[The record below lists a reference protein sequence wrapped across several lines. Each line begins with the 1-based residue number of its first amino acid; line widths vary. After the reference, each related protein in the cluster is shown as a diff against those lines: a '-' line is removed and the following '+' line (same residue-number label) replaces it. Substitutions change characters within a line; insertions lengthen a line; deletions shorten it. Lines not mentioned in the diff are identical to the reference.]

1 MALPVYQEQAQRYQ
15 NPETGKFM
23 GTEQAEAI
31 LNQLN
36 QQTSLLNEIDNNTES
51 DETAR
56 EKRDRTLKTGDTD
69 KKGAF
74 AGMGSKIGDGLKSV
88 GGFLKNKNPLSSD
101 RNPLT
106 RLLGFGA
113 LAGLLKLFGDKL
125 TGEDGALTKL
135 LKWFKLTFIPW
146 AESTLKMITDYD
158 YQAGFDKIKL
168 FFKKIKDFFMKF
180 DEDGD
185 GKLDLDEFK
194 KGLNA
199 GVQLMA
205 TKIFD
210 ALASGVKKLFDEYG
224 KEIALVFAGYVVS
237 KMLIKSLLFGGALP
251 ALGGLVGGAAMRV
264 AGLAAVMVTGLV
276 TLHNDIR
283 DAYEDELAKDDKVTA
298 KGLISRFLSG
308 DNNPSGKSWTDA
320 LLGSWRMGL
329 QGAAVGLTA
338 GLVTGGI
345 FSIPLAAVGFITGA
359 TASAMGAHLGE
370 DKLNQNMEDAE
381 TNIMALADDL
391 KTTGNKVYNFFKG
404 IVDAGKAMVDSE
416 TTIPGAFN
424 LATKGDGQQL
434 YKENDKAVRGLEKA
448 IAYQELLKKQNPNV
462 DSAVYDNTI
471 KILRGQLE
479 TATKQRDESFQ
490 TAENI
495 QTQSAM
501 DKYGSIESRLNELK
515 SLQGT
520 HLKNGRNGPALA
532 LQAEIDV
539 LEGRKRQLGKDFM
552 SGNMFSATLEAP
564 DLEQPEIKKFRNAA
578 LYEKNQA
585 IIKNL
590 RMKNAMSSNEPRTG
604 PAIINSPTNVTN
616 KGDIIMSNLSS
627 VPAYSAANMLSQTWI
642 SSIGN
647 PHATMNR

>member
-56 EKRDRTLKTGDTD
+56 EKRDRTLKSGDTD

-168 FFKKIKDFFMKF
+168 FFKQIKDFFDTNDDGEISF
-180 DEDGD
+180 DEIKEGIP
-185 GKLDLDEFK
+185 K
-194 KGLNA
+194 A
-199 GVQLMA
+199 VALMA
-205 TKIFD
+205 SVIGD
-210 ALASGVKKLFDEYG
+210 ALVSGVKKLFEAYG

-370 DKLNQNMEDAE
+370 DKLNQNMKDAE

-416 TTIPGAFN
+416 TTMSGAFN
-424 LATKGDGQQL
+424 LATKGEGQQL
-434 YKENDKAVRGLEKA
+434 YDENDKEVRNIEKA

-462 DSAVYDNTI
+462 DPAAYDNVI
-471 KILRGQLE
+471 KILSGQLE
-479 TATKQRDESFQ
+479 TATTRRDESFQ
-490 TAENI
+490 TASN
-495 QTQSAM
+495 TRVQSRM
-501 DKYGSIESRLNELK
+501 DEGGAITNKINELE
-515 SLQGT
+515 
-520 HLKNGRNGPALA
+520 A
-532 LQAEIDV
+532 LQRNLNPTAAANMQPEIDK
-539 LEGRKRQLGKDFM
+539 LKARQRTMALSALGSMDT
-552 SGNMFSATLEAP
+552 FSATMDANSLEM
-564 DLEQPEIKKFRNAA
+564 PEIKKFRNMN
-578 LYEKNQA
+578 LKEK
-585 IIKNL
+585 
-590 RMKNAMSSNEPRTG
+590 SNKLTPKSADEFYSIGHGRSGSAPVVV
-604 PAIINSPTNVTN
+604 NSPTSVVNQ
-616 KGDIIMSNLSS
+616 GDRIISSLNS

>member
-23 GTEQAEAI
+23 GTEAAEAI

-36 QQTSLLNEIDNNTES
+36 SQTSLLQEIDVNTEES
-51 DETAR
+51 QQ
-56 EKRDRTLKTGDTD
+56 EKRDRKVKSGDTD
-69 KKGAF
+69 KTGAF

-125 TGEDGALTKL
+125 TGDDGVLTKL

-168 FFKKIKDFFMKF
+168 FFKQIKDFFDSNDDGEISF
-180 DEDGD
+180 DEI
-185 GKLDLDEFK
+185 KENIPK
-194 KGLNA
+194 A
-199 GVQLMA
+199 VALMA
-205 TKIFD
+205 SVIGD
-210 ALASGVKKLFDEYG
+210 ALVSGVKKLFEAYG

-251 ALGGLVGGAAMRV
+251 AVGGLVGGAAMRV

-370 DKLNQNMEDAE
+370 DKLNKNMEDAE

-391 KTTGNKVYNFFKG
+391 KTTGNRVYNFFKG
-404 IVDAGKAMVDSE
+404 IIDAGKAMVDSE
-416 TTIPGAFN
+416 TTMSGAFN
-424 LATKGDGQQL
+424 LATKGEGQQL
-434 YKENDKAVRGLEKA
+434 YNENDKEVRNIEKA

-462 DSAVYDNTI
+462 DPAAYDNVI
-471 KILRGQLE
+471 KILSGQLE
-479 TATKQRDESFQ
+479 TATTRRDESFQ
-490 TAENI
+490 TASN
-495 QTQSAM
+495 TRVQSRM
-501 DKYGSIESRLNELK
+501 DKGGAITNKINELE
-515 SLQGT
+515 
-520 HLKNGRNGPALA
+520 A
-532 LQAEIDV
+532 LQRNLNPTAAANMQPEIDK
-539 LEGRKRQLGKDFM
+539 LKARQRTMALSALGSMDT
-552 SGNMFSATLEAP
+552 FSATMDANSLEM
-564 DLEQPEIKKFRNAA
+564 PEIKKFRNMN
-578 LYEKNQA
+578 LKEK
-585 IIKNL
+585 
-590 RMKNAMSSNEPRTG
+590 SNKLTPKSADEFYSIGHGRSG
-604 PAIINSPTNVTN
+604 PAPVVVNSPTNVTN

-627 VPAYSAANMLSQTWI
+627 VPAYSAANMLTQTWI
-642 SSIGN
+642 SAIGN
-647 PHATMNR
+647 PHTTLNR

>member
-23 GTEQAEAI
+23 GTEAAEAI

-36 QQTSLLNEIDNNTES
+36 SQTSLLQEIDVNTEES
-51 DETAR
+51 QQ
-56 EKRDRTLKTGDTD
+56 EKRDRKVKSGDTD

-168 FFKKIKDFFMKF
+168 FFKQIKDFFDSNDDGEISF
-180 DEDGD
+180 DEIKEGIP
-185 GKLDLDEFK
+185 K
-194 KGLNA
+194 A
-199 GVQLMA
+199 VALMA
-205 TKIFD
+205 SVIGD
-210 ALASGVKKLFDEYG
+210 ALVSGVKKLFEAYG

-370 DKLNQNMEDAE
+370 DKLNQNMKDAE

-416 TTIPGAFN
+416 TTMSGAFN
-424 LATKGDGQQL
+424 LATKGEGQQL
-434 YKENDKAVRGLEKA
+434 YNENDKEVRNIEKA

-462 DSAVYDNTI
+462 DPAAYDNVI
-471 KILRGQLE
+471 KILSGQLE
-479 TATKQRDESFQ
+479 TATTRRDESFQ
-490 TAENI
+490 TASN
-495 QTQSAM
+495 TRVQSRM
-501 DKYGSIESRLNELK
+501 DEGGAITNKINELE
-515 SLQGT
+515 
-520 HLKNGRNGPALA
+520 A
-532 LQAEIDV
+532 LQRNLNPTAAANMQPEIDK
-539 LEGRKRQLGKDFM
+539 LKARQRTMALSALGSMDT
-552 SGNMFSATLEAP
+552 FSATMDANSLEM
-564 DLEQPEIKKFRNAA
+564 PEIKKFRNMN
-578 LYEKNQA
+578 LKEK
-585 IIKNL
+585 
-590 RMKNAMSSNEPRTG
+590 SNKLTPKSADEFYSIGHGRSG
-604 PAIINSPTNVTN
+604 PAPVVVNSPTSVVNQ
-616 KGDIIMSNLSS
+616 GDRIISS
-627 VPAYSAANMLSQTWI
+627 LNAVPAYSAANMLSQTWI

>member
-56 EKRDRTLKTGDTD
+56 EKRDRTLKSGDTD

-168 FFKKIKDFFMKF
+168 FFKQIKDFFDSNDDGEISF
-180 DEDGD
+180 DEI
-185 GKLDLDEFK
+185 KENIPK
-194 KGLNA
+194 A
-199 GVQLMA
+199 VALMA
-205 TKIFD
+205 SVIGN
-210 ALASGVKKLFDEYG
+210 ALASGVKKLFEEYG

-251 ALGGLVGGAAMRV
+251 AVGGLVGGAAMRV

-370 DKLNQNMEDAE
+370 DKLNQNMKDAE

-416 TTIPGAFN
+416 TTMSGAFN
-424 LATKGDGQQL
+424 LATKGEGQQL
-434 YKENDKAVRGLEKA
+434 YNENDKEVRNIEKA

-462 DSAVYDNTI
+462 DPAAYDNVI
-471 KILRGQLE
+471 KILSGQLE
-479 TATKQRDESFQ
+479 TATTRRDESFQ
-490 TAENI
+490 TASN
-495 QTQSAM
+495 TRVQSRM
-501 DKYGSIESRLNELK
+501 DEGGAITNKINELE
-515 SLQGT
+515 
-520 HLKNGRNGPALA
+520 A
-532 LQAEIDV
+532 LQRNLNPTAAANMQPEIDK
-539 LEGRKRQLGKDFM
+539 LKARQRTMALSALGSMDT
-552 SGNMFSATLEAP
+552 FSATMDANSLEM
-564 DLEQPEIKKFRNAA
+564 PEIKKFRNMN
-578 LYEKNQA
+578 LKEK
-585 IIKNL
+585 
-590 RMKNAMSSNEPRTG
+590 SNKLTPKSADEFYSIGHGRSGSAPVVV
-604 PAIINSPTNVTN
+604 NSPTSVVNQ
-616 KGDIIMSNLSS
+616 GDRIISSLNS

>member
-36 QQTSLLNEIDNNTES
+36 QQTSLLNEIDNNTEESTS
-51 DETAR
+51 D
-56 EKRDRTLKTGDTD
+56 KRDRKVKSGDTD

-168 FFKKIKDFFMKF
+168 FFKQIKDFFDTNDDGEISF
-180 DEDGD
+180 DEI
-185 GKLDLDEFK
+185 KENIPK
-194 KGLNA
+194 A
-199 GVQLMA
+199 VALMA
-205 TKIFD
+205 SVIGD
-210 ALASGVKKLFDEYG
+210 ALVSGVKKLFEAYG

-283 DAYEDELAKDDKVTA
+283 DAYEDELAKDDKVTV

-370 DKLNQNMEDAE
+370 DKLNKNMEDAE

-391 KTTGNKVYNFFKG
+391 KTTGNRVYNFFKG

-416 TTIPGAFN
+416 TTMSGAFN
-424 LATKGDGQQL
+424 LATKGEGQQL
-434 YKENDKAVRGLEKA
+434 YDENDKVVRNIEKA

-462 DSAVYDNTI
+462 DPAAYDNVI
-471 KILRGQLE
+471 KILSGQLE
-479 TATKQRDESFQ
+479 TATTRRDESFQ
-490 TAENI
+490 TASN
-495 QTQSAM
+495 TRVQSRM
-501 DKYGSIESRLNELK
+501 DEGGAITNKINELE
-515 SLQGT
+515 
-520 HLKNGRNGPALA
+520 A
-532 LQAEIDV
+532 LQRNLNPTAAANMQPEIDK
-539 LEGRKRQLGKDFM
+539 LKARQRTMALSALGSMDT
-552 SGNMFSATLEAP
+552 FSATMDANSLEM
-564 DLEQPEIKKFRNAA
+564 PEIKKFRNM
-578 LYEKNQA
+578 
-585 IIKNL
+585 NL
-590 RMKNAMSSNEPRTG
+590 KDKSNKLTPKSADEFYSIGHGRSG
-604 PAIINSPTNVTN
+604 PAVPAVINAPSSVVN
-616 KGDIIMSNLSS
+616 KGDIIMSNLSPIVS
-627 VPAYSAANMLSQTWI
+627 NPTANMLTQTWA
-642 SSIGN
+642 SAIGN
-647 PHATMNR
+647 PHATYNR

>member
-36 QQTSLLNEIDNNTES
+36 QQTSLLNEIDNNTEESTS
-51 DETAR
+51 D
-56 EKRDRTLKTGDTD
+56 KRDRKVKSGDTD

-125 TGEDGALTKL
+125 TGDDGVLTKL

-168 FFKKIKDFFMKF
+168 FFKQIKDFFDSNDDGEISF
-180 DEDGD
+180 DEI
-185 GKLDLDEFK
+185 KENIPK
-194 KGLNA
+194 A
-199 GVQLMA
+199 VALMA
-205 TKIFD
+205 SVIGN
-210 ALASGVKKLFDEYG
+210 ALASGVKKLFEEYG

-370 DKLNQNMEDAE
+370 DKLNQNMKDAE

-416 TTIPGAFN
+416 TTMSGAFN
-424 LATKGDGQQL
+424 LATKGEGQQL
-434 YKENDKAVRGLEKA
+434 YNENDKEVRNIEKA

-462 DSAVYDNTI
+462 DPAAYDNVI
-471 KILRGQLE
+471 KILSGQLE
-479 TATKQRDESFQ
+479 TATTRRDESFQ
-490 TAENI
+490 TASN
-495 QTQSAM
+495 TRVQSRM
-501 DKYGSIESRLNELK
+501 DEGGAITNKINELE
-515 SLQGT
+515 
-520 HLKNGRNGPALA
+520 A
-532 LQAEIDV
+532 LQRNLNPTAAANMQPEIDK
-539 LEGRKRQLGKDFM
+539 LKARQRTMALSALGSMDT
-552 SGNMFSATLEAP
+552 FSATMDANSLEM
-564 DLEQPEIKKFRNAA
+564 PEIKKFRNMN
-578 LYEKNQA
+578 LKEK
-585 IIKNL
+585 
-590 RMKNAMSSNEPRTG
+590 SNKLTPKSADEFYSIGHGRSGSAPVVV
-604 PAIINSPTNVTN
+604 NSPTSVVNQ
-616 KGDIIMSNLSS
+616 GDRIISSLNS

>member
-36 QQTSLLNEIDNNTES
+36 QQTSLLNEIDNNTEESTS
-51 DETAR
+51 D
-56 EKRDRTLKTGDTD
+56 KRDRKVKSGDTD

-168 FFKKIKDFFMKF
+168 FFKQIKDFFDTNDDGEISF
-180 DEDGD
+180 DEIKEGIP
-185 GKLDLDEFK
+185 K
-194 KGLNA
+194 A
-199 GVQLMA
+199 VALMA
-205 TKIFD
+205 SVIGN
-210 ALASGVKKLFDEYG
+210 ALASGVKKLFEEYG

-370 DKLNQNMEDAE
+370 DKLNQNMKDAE

-416 TTIPGAFN
+416 TTMSGAFN
-424 LATKGDGQQL
+424 LATKGEGQQL
-434 YKENDKAVRGLEKA
+434 YNENDKEVRNIEKA

-462 DSAVYDNTI
+462 DPAAYDNVI
-471 KILRGQLE
+471 KILSGQLE
-479 TATKQRDESFQ
+479 TATTRRDESFQ
-490 TAENI
+490 TASN
-495 QTQSAM
+495 TRVQSRM
-501 DKYGSIESRLNELK
+501 DEGGAITNKINELE
-515 SLQGT
+515 
-520 HLKNGRNGPALA
+520 A
-532 LQAEIDV
+532 LQRNLNPTAAANMQPEIDK
-539 LEGRKRQLGKDFM
+539 LKARQRTMALSALGSMDT
-552 SGNMFSATLEAP
+552 FSATMDANSLEM
-564 DLEQPEIKKFRNAA
+564 PEIKKFRNMN
-578 LYEKNQA
+578 LKEK
-585 IIKNL
+585 
-590 RMKNAMSSNEPRTG
+590 SNKLTPKSADEFYSIGHGRSGSAPVVV
-604 PAIINSPTNVTN
+604 NSPTSVVNQ
-616 KGDIIMSNLSS
+616 GDRIISSLNS

>member
-1 MALPVYQEQAQRYQ
+1 MAVPVYQEQAQRYQ

-31 LNQLN
+31 LNSLN
-36 QQTSLLNEIDNNTES
+36 SQTSLLQEIDSNTE
-51 DETAR
+51 ETAQ
-56 EKRDRTLKTGDTD
+56 EKRDRKVKSGDTD

-88 GGFLKNKNPLSSD
+88 GGFLKDKNPLSTD

-125 TGEDGALTKL
+125 TGEDGALTNL

-146 AESTLKMITDYD
+146 AESTWKMISDYD

-168 FFKKIKDFFMKF
+168 FFKQIKDFFDTDDDGEISF
-180 DEDGD
+180 DEIKEGIP
-185 GKLDLDEFK
+185 K
-194 KGLNA
+194 A
-199 GVQLMA
+199 VALMA
-205 TKIFD
+205 SVIGD
-210 ALASGVKKLFDEYG
+210 ALASGVKKLFGEYG

-251 ALGGLVGGAAMRV
+251 AVFGGGVAGAALRV

-283 DAYEDELAKDDKVTA
+283 DAYEDELAKDDKVTT

-370 DKLNQNMEDAE
+370 DKLNKNMEDAE

-391 KTTGNKVYNFFKG
+391 KTTGNRVYNFFKG
-404 IVDAGKAMVDSE
+404 IIDAGKAMVDDE
-416 TTIPGAFN
+416 TTMSGAFN
-424 LATKGDGQQL
+424 LATKGDGAQK
-434 YKENDKAVRGLEKA
+434 YKQYDMEAESITKA
-448 IAYQELLKKQNPNV
+448 IEYQKLLKKQNPQL
-462 DSAVYDNTI
+462 DAAIYDDVI
-471 KILRGQLE
+471 IRLQAQKD
-479 TATKQRDESFQ
+479 TAIQNRDEAFQ
-490 TAENI
+490 TAENV
-495 QTQSAM
+495 QTQSAL
-501 DKYGSIESRLNELK
+501 DEYGSIESRLNELK

-520 HLKNGRNGPALA
+520 HLKNNRNEPALA

-552 SGNMFSATLEAP
+552 SGNMFSATLQAP

-590 RMKNAMSSNEPRTG
+590 RMKNAMSSYEPRTG
-604 PAIINSPTNVTN
+604 PAVINAPTSIKNEGDKII
-616 KGDIIMSNLSS
+616 SS
-627 VPAYSAANMLSQTWI
+627 LNAVPAYSAANMLTQTWI
-642 SSIGN
+642 SAIGN
-647 PHATMNR
+647 PHATFNR

>member
-23 GTEQAEAI
+23 GTEAAEAI

-36 QQTSLLNEIDNNTES
+36 SQTSLLQEIDVNTEES
-51 DETAR
+51 QQ
-56 EKRDRTLKTGDTD
+56 EKRDRKVKSGDTD

-125 TGEDGALTKL
+125 TGDDGVLTKL

-168 FFKKIKDFFMKF
+168 FFKQIKDFFDSNDDGEISF
-180 DEDGD
+180 DEI
-185 GKLDLDEFK
+185 KENIPK
-194 KGLNA
+194 A
-199 GVQLMA
+199 VALMA
-205 TKIFD
+205 SVIGN
-210 ALASGVKKLFDEYG
+210 ALASGVKKLFEAYG

-251 ALGGLVGGAAMRV
+251 AVGGLVGGAAMRV

-462 DSAVYDNTI
+462 DPAAYDNVI
-471 KILRGQLE
+471 KILSGQLE
-479 TATKQRDESFQ
+479 TATTRRDESFQ
-490 TAENI
+490 TASN
-495 QTQSAM
+495 TRVQSRM
-501 DKYGSIESRLNELK
+501 DEGGAITNKINELE
-515 SLQGT
+515 
-520 HLKNGRNGPALA
+520 A
-532 LQAEIDV
+532 LQRNLNPTAAANMQPEIDK
-539 LEGRKRQLGKDFM
+539 LKARQRTMALSALGSMDT
-552 SGNMFSATLEAP
+552 FSATMDANSLEM
-564 DLEQPEIKKFRNAA
+564 PEIKKFRNMN
-578 LYEKNQA
+578 LKEK
-585 IIKNL
+585 
-590 RMKNAMSSNEPRTG
+590 SNKLTPKSADEFYSIGHGRSG
-604 PAIINSPTNVTN
+604 PAPVVVNSPTSVVNQ
-616 KGDIIMSNLSS
+616 GDRIISSLNS

>member
-36 QQTSLLNEIDNNTES
+36 QQTSLLNEIDNNTEESTS
-51 DETAR
+51 D
-56 EKRDRTLKTGDTD
+56 KRDRKVKSGDTD

-168 FFKKIKDFFMKF
+168 FFKQIKDFFDTNDDGEISF
-180 DEDGD
+180 DEIKEGIP
-185 GKLDLDEFK
+185 K
-194 KGLNA
+194 A
-199 GVQLMA
+199 VALMA
-205 TKIFD
+205 SVIGD
-210 ALASGVKKLFDEYG
+210 ALVSGVKKLFEAYG

-370 DKLNQNMEDAE
+370 DKLNQNMKDAE

-416 TTIPGAFN
+416 TTMSGAFN
-424 LATKGDGQQL
+424 LATKGEGQQL
-434 YKENDKAVRGLEKA
+434 YNENDKEVRNIEKA

-462 DSAVYDNTI
+462 DPAAYDNVI
-471 KILRGQLE
+471 KILSGQLE
-479 TATKQRDESFQ
+479 TATTRRDESFQ
-490 TAENI
+490 TASN
-495 QTQSAM
+495 TRVQSRM
-501 DKYGSIESRLNELK
+501 DEGGAITNKINELE
-515 SLQGT
+515 
-520 HLKNGRNGPALA
+520 A
-532 LQAEIDV
+532 LQRNLNPTAAANMQPEIDK
-539 LEGRKRQLGKDFM
+539 LKARQRTMALSALGSMDT
-552 SGNMFSATLEAP
+552 FSATMDANSLEM
-564 DLEQPEIKKFRNAA
+564 PEIKKFRNMNLKEKSNKLTPKSADEFYSIGHGRSGAA
-578 LYEKNQA
+578 
-585 IIKNL
+585 
-590 RMKNAMSSNEPRTG
+590 PVVV
-604 PAIINSPTNVTN
+604 NSPTSVVNQ
-616 KGDIIMSNLSS
+616 GDRIISSLNS

>member
-56 EKRDRTLKTGDTD
+56 EKRDRTLKSGDTD

-168 FFKKIKDFFMKF
+168 FFKQIKDFFDSNDDGEISF
-180 DEDGD
+180 DEI
-185 GKLDLDEFK
+185 KENIPK
-194 KGLNA
+194 A
-199 GVQLMA
+199 VALMA
-205 TKIFD
+205 SVIGN
-210 ALASGVKKLFDEYG
+210 ALASGVKKLFEEYG
-224 KEIALVFAGYVVS
+224 KEIALVFAVYVVS
-237 KMLIKSLLFGGALP
+237 KVLIKSLLFGGALP

-370 DKLNQNMEDAE
+370 DKLNQNMKDAE

-391 KTTGNKVYNFFKG
+391 KTTGNRVYNFFKG
-404 IVDAGKAMVDSE
+404 IIDAGKAMVDGE
-416 TTIPGAFN
+416 TTVSGAFN
-424 LATKGDGQQL
+424 SATKGDGQQL
-434 YKENDKAVRGLEKA
+434 YKENDKEVRSLEKA

-462 DSAVYDNTI
+462 DPAAYDNVI
-471 KILRGQLE
+471 KILSGQLE
-479 TATKQRDESFQ
+479 TATTRRDESFQ
-490 TAENI
+490 TASN
-495 QTQSAM
+495 TRVQSRM
-501 DKYGSIESRLNELK
+501 DEGGAITNKINELE
-515 SLQGT
+515 
-520 HLKNGRNGPALA
+520 A
-532 LQAEIDV
+532 LQRNLNPTAAANMQPEIDK
-539 LEGRKRQLGKDFM
+539 LKARQRTMALSALGSMDT
-552 SGNMFSATLEAP
+552 FSATMDANSLEM
-564 DLEQPEIKKFRNAA
+564 PEIKKFRNMN
-578 LYEKNQA
+578 LKEK
-585 IIKNL
+585 
-590 RMKNAMSSNEPRTG
+590 SNKLTPKSADEFYSIGHGRSGSAPVVV
-604 PAIINSPTNVTN
+604 NSPTSVVNQ
-616 KGDIIMSNLSS
+616 GDRIISSLNS

>member
-23 GTEQAEAI
+23 GTEAAEAI

-36 QQTSLLNEIDNNTES
+36 SQTSLLQEIDVNTEES
-51 DETAR
+51 QQ
-56 EKRDRTLKTGDTD
+56 EKRDRKVKSGDTD

-168 FFKKIKDFFMKF
+168 FFKQIKDFFDSNDDGEISF
-180 DEDGD
+180 DEI
-185 GKLDLDEFK
+185 KENIPK
-194 KGLNA
+194 A
-199 GVQLMA
+199 VALMA
-205 TKIFD
+205 SVIGN
-210 ALASGVKKLFDEYG
+210 ALASGVKKLFEEYG

-237 KMLIKSLLFGGALP
+237 KVLIKSLLFGGALP
-251 ALGGLVGGAAMRV
+251 AVGGLVGGAAMRV

-391 KTTGNKVYNFFKG
+391 KTTGNRVYNFFKG
-404 IVDAGKAMVDSE
+404 IIDAGKAMVDSE
-416 TTIPGAFN
+416 TTMSGAFN
-424 LATKGDGQQL
+424 LATKGEGQQL
-434 YKENDKAVRGLEKA
+434 YDENDKVVKNIEKA

-462 DSAVYDNTI
+462 DPAAYDNVI
-471 KILRGQLE
+471 KILSGQLE
-479 TATKQRDESFQ
+479 TATTRRDESFQ
-490 TAENI
+490 TASN
-495 QTQSAM
+495 TRVQSRM
-501 DKYGSIESRLNELK
+501 DEGGAITNKINELE
-515 SLQGT
+515 
-520 HLKNGRNGPALA
+520 A
-532 LQAEIDV
+532 LQRNLNPTAAANMQPEIDK
-539 LEGRKRQLGKDFM
+539 LKARQRTMALSALGSMDT
-552 SGNMFSATLEAP
+552 FSATMDANSLEM
-564 DLEQPEIKKFRNAA
+564 PEIKKFRNMN
-578 LYEKNQA
+578 LKEK
-585 IIKNL
+585 
-590 RMKNAMSSNEPRTG
+590 SNKLTPKSADEFYSIGHGRTG
-604 PAIINSPTNVTN
+604 PAVPAVINSPTNVTN

-627 VPAYSAANMLSQTWI
+627 VPSYSAANMLTQTWI
-642 SSIGN
+642 SAIGN
-647 PHATMNR
+647 PHTTLNR

>member
-36 QQTSLLNEIDNNTES
+36 QQTSLLNEIDNNTEESTS
-51 DETAR
+51 D
-56 EKRDRTLKTGDTD
+56 KRDRKVKSGDTD

-168 FFKKIKDFFMKF
+168 FFKQIKDFFDTNDDGEISF
-180 DEDGD
+180 DEIKEGIP
-185 GKLDLDEFK
+185 K
-194 KGLNA
+194 A
-199 GVQLMA
+199 VALMA
-205 TKIFD
+205 SVIGD
-210 ALASGVKKLFDEYG
+210 ALVSGVKKLFEAYG

-251 ALGGLVGGAAMRV
+251 AVGGLVGGAAMRV

-370 DKLNQNMEDAE
+370 DKLNQNMKDAE
-381 TNIMALADDL
+381 TNIMTLADDL

-416 TTIPGAFN
+416 TTMSGAFN
-424 LATKGDGQQL
+424 LATKGEGQQL
-434 YKENDKAVRGLEKA
+434 YDENDKEVRNIEKA

-462 DSAVYDNTI
+462 DPAAYDNVI
-471 KILRGQLE
+471 KILSGQLE
-479 TATKQRDESFQ
+479 TATTRRDESFQ
-490 TAENI
+490 TASN
-495 QTQSAM
+495 TRVQSRM
-501 DKYGSIESRLNELK
+501 DEGGAITNKINELE
-515 SLQGT
+515 
-520 HLKNGRNGPALA
+520 A
-532 LQAEIDV
+532 LQRNLNPTAAANMQPEIDK
-539 LEGRKRQLGKDFM
+539 LKARQRTMALSALGSMDT
-552 SGNMFSATLEAP
+552 FSATMDANSLEM
-564 DLEQPEIKKFRNAA
+564 PEIKKFRNMN
-578 LYEKNQA
+578 LKEK
-585 IIKNL
+585 
-590 RMKNAMSSNEPRTG
+590 SNKLTPKSADEFYSIGHGRSGSAPVVV
-604 PAIINSPTNVTN
+604 NSPTSVVNQ
-616 KGDIIMSNLSS
+616 GDRIISSLNS

>member
-56 EKRDRTLKTGDTD
+56 EKRDRTLKSGDTD

-210 ALASGVKKLFDEYG
+210 ALASGVKKLFEEYG

-251 ALGGLVGGAAMRV
+251 AVGGLVGGAAMRV

-370 DKLNQNMEDAE
+370 DKLNQNMKDAE

-462 DSAVYDNTI
+462 DPAAYDNVI
-471 KILRGQLE
+471 KILSGQLE
-479 TATKQRDESFQ
+479 TATTRRDESFQ
-490 TAENI
+490 TASN
-495 QTQSAM
+495 TRVQSRM
-501 DKYGSIESRLNELK
+501 DEGGAITNKINELE
-515 SLQGT
+515 
-520 HLKNGRNGPALA
+520 A
-532 LQAEIDV
+532 LQRNLNPTAAANMQPEIDK
-539 LEGRKRQLGKDFM
+539 LKARQRTMALSALGSMDT
-552 SGNMFSATLEAP
+552 FSATMDANSLEM
-564 DLEQPEIKKFRNAA
+564 PEIKKFRNMN
-578 LYEKNQA
+578 LKEK
-585 IIKNL
+585 
-590 RMKNAMSSNEPRTG
+590 SNKLTPKSADEFYSIGHGRSG
-604 PAIINSPTNVTN
+604 PAVPAVINAPSSVVN
-616 KGDIIMSNLSS
+616 KGDIIMSNLSPIVS
-627 VPAYSAANMLSQTWI
+627 NPTANMLAATWTI
-642 SSIGN
+642 AYGYPDN
-647 PHATMNR
+647 HR

>member
-36 QQTSLLNEIDNNTES
+36 QQTSLLNEIDNNTEESTS
-51 DETAR
+51 D
-56 EKRDRTLKTGDTD
+56 KRDRKVKSGDTD

-168 FFKKIKDFFMKF
+168 FFKQIKDFFDSNDDGEISF
-180 DEDGD
+180 DEI
-185 GKLDLDEFK
+185 KENIPK
-194 KGLNA
+194 A
-199 GVQLMA
+199 VALMA
-205 TKIFD
+205 SVIGD
-210 ALASGVKKLFDEYG
+210 ALVSGVKKLFEAYG

-370 DKLNQNMEDAE
+370 DKLNQNMKDAE

-416 TTIPGAFN
+416 TTMSGAFN
-424 LATKGDGQQL
+424 LATKGEGQQL
-434 YKENDKAVRGLEKA
+434 YNENDKEVRNIEKA

-462 DSAVYDNTI
+462 DPAAYDNVI
-471 KILRGQLE
+471 KILSGQLE
-479 TATKQRDESFQ
+479 TATTRRDESFQ
-490 TAENI
+490 TASN
-495 QTQSAM
+495 TRVQSRM
-501 DKYGSIESRLNELK
+501 DEGGAITNKINELE
-515 SLQGT
+515 
-520 HLKNGRNGPALA
+520 A
-532 LQAEIDV
+532 LQRNLNPTAAANMQPEIDK
-539 LEGRKRQLGKDFM
+539 LKARQRTMALSALGSMDT
-552 SGNMFSATLEAP
+552 FSATMDANSLEM
-564 DLEQPEIKKFRNAA
+564 PEIKKFRNMN
-578 LYEKNQA
+578 LKEK
-585 IIKNL
+585 
-590 RMKNAMSSNEPRTG
+590 SNKLTPKSADEFYSIGHGRSGSAPVVV
-604 PAIINSPTNVTN
+604 NSPTSVVNQ
-616 KGDIIMSNLSS
+616 GDRIISSLNS

>member
-36 QQTSLLNEIDNNTES
+36 QQTSLLNEIDNNTEESTS
-51 DETAR
+51 D
-56 EKRDRTLKTGDTD
+56 KRDRKVKSGDTD

-168 FFKKIKDFFMKF
+168 FFKQIKDFFDSNDDGEISF
-180 DEDGD
+180 DEI
-185 GKLDLDEFK
+185 KENIPK
-194 KGLNA
+194 A
-199 GVQLMA
+199 VALMA
-205 TKIFD
+205 SVIGN
-210 ALASGVKKLFDEYG
+210 ALASGVKKLFEEYG

-251 ALGGLVGGAAMRV
+251 AVGGLVGGAAMRV

-370 DKLNQNMEDAE
+370 DKLNQNMKDAE

-416 TTIPGAFN
+416 TTMSGAFN
-424 LATKGDGQQL
+424 LATKGEGQQL
-434 YKENDKAVRGLEKA
+434 YNENDKEVRNIEKA

-462 DSAVYDNTI
+462 DPAAYDNVI
-471 KILRGQLE
+471 KILSGQLE
-479 TATKQRDESFQ
+479 TATTRRDESFQ
-490 TAENI
+490 TASN
-495 QTQSAM
+495 TRVQSRM
-501 DKYGSIESRLNELK
+501 DKGGAITNKINELE
-515 SLQGT
+515 
-520 HLKNGRNGPALA
+520 A
-532 LQAEIDV
+532 LQRNLNPTAAANMQPEIDK
-539 LEGRKRQLGKDFM
+539 LKARQRTMALSALGSMDT
-552 SGNMFSATLEAP
+552 FSATMDANSLEM
-564 DLEQPEIKKFRNAA
+564 PEIKKFRNMN
-578 LYEKNQA
+578 LKEK
-585 IIKNL
+585 
-590 RMKNAMSSNEPRTG
+590 SNKLTPKSADEFYSIGHGRSGSAPVVV
-604 PAIINSPTNVTN
+604 NSPTSVVNQ
-616 KGDIIMSNLSS
+616 GDRIISSLNS

>member
-36 QQTSLLNEIDNNTES
+36 QQTSLLNEIDNNTEESTS
-51 DETAR
+51 D
-56 EKRDRTLKTGDTD
+56 KRDRKVKSGDTD

-168 FFKKIKDFFMKF
+168 FFKQIKDFFDTNDDGEISF
-180 DEDGD
+180 DEIKEGIP
-185 GKLDLDEFK
+185 K
-194 KGLNA
+194 A
-199 GVQLMA
+199 VALMA
-205 TKIFD
+205 SVIGD
-210 ALASGVKKLFDEYG
+210 ALVSGVKKLFEAYG

-370 DKLNQNMEDAE
+370 DKLNQNMKDAE

-416 TTIPGAFN
+416 TTMSGAFN
-424 LATKGDGQQL
+424 LATKGEGQQL
-434 YKENDKAVRGLEKA
+434 YNENDKEVRNIEKA

-462 DSAVYDNTI
+462 DPAAYDNVI
-471 KILRGQLE
+471 KILSGQLE
-479 TATKQRDESFQ
+479 TATTRRDESFQ
-490 TAENI
+490 TASN
-495 QTQSAM
+495 TRVQSRM
-501 DKYGSIESRLNELK
+501 DEGGAITNKINELE
-515 SLQGT
+515 
-520 HLKNGRNGPALA
+520 A
-532 LQAEIDV
+532 LQRNLNPTAAANMQPEIDK
-539 LEGRKRQLGKDFM
+539 LKARQRTMALSALGSMDT
-552 SGNMFSATLEAP
+552 FSATMDANSLEM
-564 DLEQPEIKKFRNAA
+564 PEIKKFRNMN
-578 LYEKNQA
+578 LKEK
-585 IIKNL
+585 
-590 RMKNAMSSNEPRTG
+590 SNKLTPKSADEFYSIGHGRSGSAPVVV
-604 PAIINSPTNVTN
+604 NSPTSVVNQ
-616 KGDIIMSNLSS
+616 GDRIISSLNS